1 MTKITTT
8 SWLIWTLSW
17 IQSKKLQYKEL
28 ISKLEDELLETD
40 LYKRSITW
48 KNLLKELE
56 QEEIELKKQW
66 LEILDKAWIDK
77 FEANWIEVRKK
88 VWIWSLIIDDA
99 DKIDNDYKTE
109 ETKTTIKI
117 NKNEIKKDLKEW
129 VIIQWVHLEQKIS
142 LEIKYS

>member
-1 MTKITTT
+1 MKITTT
-8 SWLIWTLSW
+8 SGLIWTLSSLW
-17 IQSKKLQYKEL
+17 SKKLEYSSLIAMLENEL
-28 ISKLEDELLETD
+28 AESD
-40 LYKRSITW
+40 LIKRINTW
-48 KNLLKELE
+48 KKLLKELE
-56 QEEIELKKQW
+56 QEELEIRKQW
-66 LEILDKAWIDK
+66 IEILDKAWIEK